1 MACFTSA
8 VRYGQNH
15 GAMGIGCMVREVGTI
30 ALNNLFMAE
39 TDAEAQDY
47 FEHIVD
53 GADEGALANII
64 GQAELDSSEGMS
76 RSLKASAMFMGL
88 PTLVGSYQTIADYF
102 DRIAEETDVVAV
114 MLAFPDFTTDLS
126 DFFKHVWPRLQCRQ

>member
-1 MACFTSA
+1 
-8 VRYGQNH
+8 
-15 GAMGIGCMVREVGTI
+15 
-30 ALNNLFMAE
+30 MAE
-39 TDAEAQDY
+39 TDAEAKDY